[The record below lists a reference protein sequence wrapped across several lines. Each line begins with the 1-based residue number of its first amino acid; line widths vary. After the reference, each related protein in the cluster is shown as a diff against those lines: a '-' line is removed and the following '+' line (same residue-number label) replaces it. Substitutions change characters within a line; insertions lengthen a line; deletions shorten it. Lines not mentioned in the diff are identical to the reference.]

1 MCNTRSLV
9 ATVAVVGAAYTGG
22 ASMSLLGGA
31 MYGLSAGAAVASAYA
46 AQDQAKAVKDAA
58 EWNVKAAENQAH
70 DAIDRGQQ
78 EQERV
83 GIQQGQIKAQQ
94 AAGMAAN
101 GVDIN
106 SGTAAATLAQTD
118 YYGLQ
123 DQKRVMDNAYKEG
136 TGYINQANLS
146 RAKADSINPD
156 AEFGVSLLGSASQV
170 AGKWYRYGSK

>member
-9 ATVAVVGAAYTGG
+9 LTAAVVGAAYTGG
-22 ASMSLLGGA
+22 ASL
-31 MYGLSAGAAVASAYA
+31 MYGLAAAGAVTSAYS

-58 EWNVKAAENQAH
+58 EWNVKAAENQAQE
-70 DAIDRGQQ
+70 AIDRGQQ

-83 GIQQGQIKAQQ
+83 GIQQGRIKAEQ

-101 GVDIN
+101 GVDLN
-106 SGTAAATLAQTD
+106 SGTPQAVLQQTD

-136 TGYINQANLS
+136 AGYINQANLS
-146 RAKADSINPD
+146 RAKADL
-156 AEFGVSLLGSASQV
+156 SLIHI
-170 AGKWYRYGSK
+170 